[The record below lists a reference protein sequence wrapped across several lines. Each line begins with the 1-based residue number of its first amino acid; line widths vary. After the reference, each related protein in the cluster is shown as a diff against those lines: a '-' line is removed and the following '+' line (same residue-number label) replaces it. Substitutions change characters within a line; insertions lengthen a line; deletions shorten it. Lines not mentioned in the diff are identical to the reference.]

1 MNIYLESISI
11 YILSRI
17 YIYIILYIYM
27 LEILGAV
34 KSRTLKITV
43 SVYVEP
49 LEPLEPLFDHLVH
62 DAMYIVFV

>member
-1 MNIYLESISI
+1 
-11 YILSRI
+11 
-17 YIYIILYIYM
+17 M

>member
-1 MNIYLESISI
+1 
-11 YILSRI
+11 
-17 YIYIILYIYM
+17 M

-49 LEPLEPLFDHLVH
+49 LEPLFDHLVH